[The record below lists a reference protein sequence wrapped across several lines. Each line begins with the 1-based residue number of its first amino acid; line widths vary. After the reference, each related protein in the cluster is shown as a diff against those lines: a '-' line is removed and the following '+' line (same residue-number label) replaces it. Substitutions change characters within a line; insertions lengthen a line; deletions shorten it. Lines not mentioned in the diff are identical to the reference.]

1 MMLDAAAKFDVV
13 FMRLKETNPRYLSYF
28 EVDSKGKKNL
38 GPPVLEDLE
47 KARSFVKFL
56 KLFYMVTLKFSGSLY
71 VTSNSFF
78 HELISMHT
86 SISQLCK
93 NRDVYVSKMANNMMT
108 KYKIFWGYQDTQ
120 NFLLC
125 VVVVLDPHFKLK
137 YVRFCFRR
145 LYDVEE
151 VENFTMKIKDT
162 LLRVFEYY
170 INVEVVHSVGTSI
183 NEDVNIDLMVV
194 DDDMLDDLASQFKK
208 YLEEE
213 GGVQRKNKVERYLG
227 DDCEDPNDF
236 KLDILG

>member
-1 MMLDAAAKFDVV
+1 MD
-13 FMRLKETNPRYLSYF
+13 
-28 EVDSKGKKNL
+28 
-38 GPPVLEDLE
+38 
-47 KARSFVKFL
+47 
-56 KLFYMVTLKFSGSLY
+56 
-71 VTSNSFF
+71 
-78 HELISMHT
+78 T